1 MSTEIA
7 FGVNF
12 NADRIVVGAPKAS
25 TDSNKYHTFP
35 IKYGAGNF
43 GIMETATVSATRL
56 KDDPEK
62 KPNIL
67 SQGFHLE
74 NADTLKM
81 CEAAEQRIWEGLLKH
96 KGADDK
102 LPNYLKDAE
111 SVADL
116 KAAGKFI
123 KMKGLVHYPKGKD
136 AMGLPTK
143 TADPN
148 ITPLIYGKLI
158 QNGAKPKN
166 AGVPYHVHTKYY
178 DAAILNPDV
187 KLAIHEGRDKTEN
200 YLIKAVDLWKKKLA
214 FKGKWCMVI
223 GDVFCSDTVLK
234 IRRSITECWV
244 VSFTA
249 SESVGAKTMAAAIE
263 KTGEKF
269 EAKKLVIPAAVQT
282 PDSDGEDDDSG
293 GMDDVIV
300 NKVPAKKAVG
310 GSDVLPKT
318 KPDADE
324 KFEVK
329 ISLDG
334 N

>member
-7 FGVNF
+7 YGVNF
-12 NADRIVVGAPKAS
+12 DVNKIVVGAPIKS
-25 TDSNKYHTFP
+25 TDTNKYHTFP
-35 IKYGAGNF
+35 IKYGSSQF
-43 GIMETATVSATRL
+43 GIMETATVTATRL

-81 CEAAEQRIWEGLLKH
+81 CEAAELRIWEGLLKH
-96 KGADDK
+96 RGADDK

-111 SVADL
+111 SVAEL

-136 AMGLPTK
+136 AKGVATK
-143 TADPN
+143 DVDPS

-166 AGVPYHVHTKYY
+166 GQVPYHVHTKYY
-178 DAAILNPDV
+178 DVAVLNPDV
-187 KLAIHEGRDKTEN
+187 KNAIREGRDKLDN
-200 YLIKAVDLWKKKLA
+200 YLMKAVDLWKKKVS
-214 FKGKWCMVI
+214 FKGKWCMVV
-223 GDVFCSDTVLK
+223 GDVFCSDSVLK

-244 VSFTA
+244 VSFTT
-249 SESVGAKTMAAAIE
+249 SESVASKAMASVLE

-269 EAKKLVIPAAVQT
+269 EAKKLVIPAGVQEG
-282 PDSDGEDDDSG
+282 DSDGEGHDFEG
-293 GMDDVIV
+293 PDDVV
-300 NKVPAKKAVG
+300 HNKIPATG
-310 GSDVLPKT
+310 PSD
-318 KPDADE
+318 DQ

-329 ISLDG
+329 ISNG

>member
-12 NADRIVVGAPKAS
+12 NVDKIVVGAPKKS
-25 TDSNKYHTFP
+25 TDINKYHTFP
-35 IKYGAGNF
+35 IKYGAGGF
-43 GIMETATVSATRL
+43 GIMETSTVTATRL
-56 KDDPEK
+56 KDDPER

-74 NADTLKM
+74 NASTLKM
-81 CEAAEQRIWEGLLKH
+81 CEDAELRIWEGLLKH
-96 KGADDK
+96 KGADDD

-136 AMGLPTK
+136 AKGMPTK
-143 TADPN
+143 EVDKS

-166 AGVPYHVHTKYY
+166 GQAPFYIHTKYY

-187 KLAIHEGRDKTEN
+187 KLAIQEGRDKMDN

-223 GDVFCSDTVLK
+223 GDVFCSEGVLK
-234 IRRSITECWV
+234 IRRSITEVWV
-244 VSFTA
+244 VSFVA
-249 SESVGAKTMAAAIE
+249 NESVGAKTMSAVIAQS
-263 KTGEKF
+263 GEKF
-269 EAKKLVIPAAVQT
+269 EAKKLVIPSAVQEVG
-282 PDSDGEDDDSG
+282 DSDGEDGSDG
-293 GMDDVIV
+293 PDDVV
-300 NKVPAKKAVG
+300 RNKIPPVG
-310 GSDVLPKT
+310 PTD
-318 KPDADE
+318 DE

-329 ISLDG
+329 ISTG